1 MRSLS
6 SYAKVRHWVG
16 NLVRNNPLQLRRAL
30 RSGKTILDLGC
41 GPNTHEHAIN
51 LDYLWRPGVDIC
63 WDVSRGIPLPDKSMR
78 GVFSEHCLEHFSLPN
93 GLALL
98 REAFRVL
105 RPGGIIRIIVPDGGL
120 YLDNYAHRKGG
131 GKTQFPFEA
140 KELFQGDFVPMLSI
154 NRIFYQ
160 DRESIAGHW
169 TMYDADLLSLVLTK
183 AGFEKAERRSYSHGN
198 LPELVL
204 DTPSR
209 ECESLYME
217 ARRPAETADATNR
230 R

>member
-1 MRSLS
+1 MSTRSTS
-6 SYAKVRHWVG
+6 
-16 NLVRNNPLQLRRAL
+16 
-30 RSGKTILDLGC
+30 TTC
-41 GPNTHEHAIN
+41 GARGLTFAGMYREA
-51 LDYLWRPGVDIC
+51 YLCPISPC
-63 WDVSRGIPLPDKSMR
+63 
-78 GVFSEHCLEHFSLPN
+78 GVFFPSIVSSTFPLPN

-105 RPGGIIRIIVPDGGL
+105 RPGGIIRIVVPDGGL

-140 KELFQGDFVPMLSI
+140 KEHFQGHFVPMLSV

-160 DRESIAGHW
+160 DRESMAGHW
-169 TMYDADLLSLVLTK
+169 TMYDADLLALVLTK
-183 AGFEKAERRSYSHGN
+183 AGFEKTERRSYSHGD

-217 ARRPAETADATNR
+217 ARRPAETADVTN
-230 R
+230 

>member
-1 MRSLS
+1 MRSLG

-16 NLVRNNPLQLRRAL
+16 NAIRNNRLQLPRVQ

-41 GPNTHEHAIN
+41 GPNIHEHAIN

-63 WDVSRGIPLPDKSMR
+63 WDVATGIPLPDKSMA

-93 GLALL
+93 GLALM

-105 RPGGIIRIIVPDGGL
+105 RPGGIIRIVVPDGGL
-120 YLDNYAHRKGG
+120 YLDNYTHRKNGG
-131 GKTQFPFEA
+131 DTEFPFEA
-140 KELFQGDFVPMLSI
+140 KEHFQGTFVPMLSV
-154 NRIFYQ
+154 NRVFYQ

-183 AGFEKAERRSYSHGN
+183 AGFEKIERRAYAKGYVS
-198 LPELVL
+198 ELLL

-217 ARRPAETADATNR
+217 ARRPAETLESPSPR
-230 R
+230 